1 MQKLS
6 NNLLGIMIFAFLH
19 RFHFFLFSFGIVCFV
34 LLAGAVYQFQKTAA
48 DLTAFPPPGRMIS
61 VNGVNL
67 HLFCVGSGFP
77 TLILEAGLGENTLSW
92 YPVQSKLAQNMRV
105 CSYDRPGLGWSDLIN
120 APIQVEDVAKNL
132 HTLLNNAGI
141 SPPYVLVGHSRG
153 GIYVRA
159 FYRQFPAETQGI
171 VLVDSTHEQ
180 GPMHQY
186 PHAAW
191 DYWKQAMQIAIA
203 EPLSRVGLVRLM
215 GVADADRRPSPLPA
229 EVLAAKTAVQNRTD
243 TARAVVNEITVMR
256 QGLTATTPP
265 PTSLGNLPLLVLTAG
280 NLVDQSLVEREAEK
294 SGKNIETEKVLARIQ
309 QTEQDD
315 LARLSNNS
323 RHIIIKNSGHFIMQ
337 DRAEEFVSAVSE
349 FVNPIDPKLEDERP
363 TNHSTGPA
371 QKAAQSGEFKRYA
384 LAESIHTRK

>member
-1 MQKLS
+1 M
-6 NNLLGIMIFAFLH
+6 NFAFLQ
-19 RFHFFLFSFGIVCFV
+19 RFRFFFFCFGIVCFAI
-34 LLAGAVYQFQKTAA
+34 LAGSVYQFQKTTA
-48 DLTAFPPPGRMIS
+48 DLATFPPPGRMIS

-67 HLFCVGSGFP
+67 HLFCVGSGSP
-77 TLILEAGLGENTLSW
+77 TLILEAGLGENSLSW

-105 CSYDRPGLGWSDLIN
+105 CAYDRPGLGWSDLIN
-120 APIQVEDVAKNL
+120 APIQVQDVAKNL

-159 FYRQFPAETQGI
+159 FYRQFTAETLGI

-180 GPMHQY
+180 SPMHQY

-191 DYWKQAMQIAIA
+191 DYWKQAMHIAIA
-203 EPLSRVGLVRLM
+203 EPLSQVGLVRLM
-215 GVADADRRPSPLPA
+215 GVADADRRPSPLPS

-256 QGLTATTPP
+256 QGLNASTPP
-265 PTSLGNLPLLVLTAG
+265 PSNLGNLPLLVLTAS
-280 NLVDQSLVEREAEK
+280 NLIDQSLIEREAEK
-294 SGKNIETEKVLARIQ
+294 SGKNVETEKALARTQ

-315 LARLSNNS
+315 LAGLSSNS
-323 RHIIIKNSGHFIMQ
+323 RHIIVKNSGHFIMHDQ
-337 DRAEEFVSAVSE
+337 AEEFVSSVSE
-349 FVNPIDPKLEDERP
+349 FVKLIALKLEVERP

-371 QKAAQSGEFKRYA
+371 RKTAQAGEFKRSA
-384 LAESIHTRK
+384 S

>member
-1 MQKLS
+1 MKFV
-6 NNLLGIMIFAFLH
+6 LLQ
-19 RFHFFLFSFGIVCFV
+19 RFRFFLFGFGIICFAM
-34 LLAGAVYQFQKTAA
+34 LAGAVYQFQKTTA

-67 HLFCVGSGFP
+67 HLFCMGSGFP
-77 TLILEAGLGENTLSW
+77 TLILEAGLGESSLSW
-92 YPVQSKLAQNMRV
+92 YSVQSKLAQNMRV
-105 CSYDRPGLGWSDLIN
+105 CSYDRPGLGWSQLIN

-159 FYRQFPAETQGI
+159 FYRQFPAETRGI
-171 VLVDSTHEQ
+171 VLVDSSHEQ
-180 GPMHQY
+180 SPMHQY

-229 EVLAAKTAVQNRTD
+229 EALAAKTAVQNRTD
-243 TARAVVNEITVMR
+243 TARAVVNEIAVMR
-256 QGLTATTPP
+256 QGLSATTPP
-265 PTSLGNLPLLVLTAG
+265 PTNLGNPPLLVLTSG

-294 SGKNIETEKVLARIQ
+294 SGKNIETQKALARIHR
-309 QTEQDD
+309 TEQDD
-315 LARLSNNS
+315 LAALSSNS
-323 RHIIIKNSGHFIMQ
+323 RHIIVKNSGHFIMQ
-337 DRAEEFVSAVSE
+337 DRAEEFVSSVSE
-349 FVNPIDPKLEDERP
+349 FVNSIVPKLEVERP

-371 QKAAQSGEFKRYA
+371 QKAAQSGEFKRSASSFTISYGA
-384 LAESIHTRK
+384 A

>member
-1 MQKLS
+1 
-6 NNLLGIMIFAFLH
+6 MIFAFLH
-19 RFHFFLFSFGIVCFV
+19 RFRFFLFGFGIVCFAM
-34 LLAGAVYQFQKTAA
+34 LAGAAYQFQKTAA
-48 DLTAFPPPGRMIS
+48 DLAAFPPPGRMIS
-61 VNGVNL
+61 VNSVNL
-67 HLFCVGSGFP
+67 HLYCIGSGFP
-77 TLILEAGLGENTLSW
+77 TLILEAGLGENSLSW
-92 YPVQSKLAQNMRV
+92 HPVQSKLAQSMRV
-105 CSYDRPGLGWSDLIN
+105 CSYDRPGLGWSDPIN

-159 FYRQFPAETQGI
+159 FYHLFPEETRGI

-180 GPMHQY
+180 GPMHHY

-203 EPLSRVGLVRLM
+203 EPLSQVGLVRLM
-215 GVADADRRPSPLPA
+215 GVADADRRPSPLPS

-256 QGLTATTPP
+256 QGLNATTPP
-265 PTSLGNLPLLVLTAG
+265 PSDLGNLPLLVLTAG
-280 NLVDQSLVEREAEK
+280 NLIDQSLIEREAEK
-294 SGKNIETEKVLARIQ
+294 SGRNVENQKALARIQ

-315 LARLSNNS
+315 LAGLSSNS
-323 RHIIIKNSGHFIMQ
+323 RHIIVKNSGHFIMQ
-337 DRAEEFVSAVSE
+337 DRAEEFIGAVSE
-349 FVNPIDPKLEDERP
+349 FVKPIALKLEGERP

-371 QKAAQSGEFKRYA
+371 QKAAQSGEFKHWASYSRNHR
-384 LAESIHTRK
+384 EVR

>member
-1 MQKLS
+1 M
-6 NNLLGIMIFAFLH
+6 
-19 RFHFFLFSFGIVCFV
+19 
-34 LLAGAVYQFQKTAA
+34 
-48 DLTAFPPPGRMIS
+48 
-61 VNGVNL
+61 
-67 HLFCVGSGFP
+67 
-77 TLILEAGLGENTLSW
+77 
-92 YPVQSKLAQNMRV
+92 
-105 CSYDRPGLGWSDLIN
+105 DRPGLGWSDLIN

-180 GPMHQY
+180 SPMHQY

-191 DYWKQAMQIAIA
+191 DYWKQAIQIAIA

-215 GVADADRRPSPLPA
+215 GVADADRRSTPLPA

-256 QGLTATTPP
+256 RGLNATTPP
-265 PTSLGNLPLLVLTAG
+265 PANLGNLPLLVLPAG
-280 NLVDQSLVEREAEK
+280 NLVNQSLVEREAEK
-294 SGKNIETEKVLARIQ
+294 SGKNIETEKALARIQ
-309 QTEQDD
+309 QTEHND

-337 DRAEEFVSAVSE
+337 DQAEKFVSAVSE
-349 FVNPIDPKLEDERP
+349 FVKPIALKLEGERP

-371 QKAAQSGEFKRYA
+371 QKAAQAGEFKRWA
-384 LAESIHTRK
+384 SLEKA

>member
-1 MQKLS
+1 M
-6 NNLLGIMIFAFLH
+6 NFAFLQ
-19 RFHFFLFSFGIVCFV
+19 RFRFFLFGFGIVCFAM
-34 LLAGAVYQFQKTAA
+34 LAGAVYQFQKTTA

-67 HLFCVGSGFP
+67 HLFCMGSGFP
-77 TLILEAGLGENTLSW
+77 TLILEAGLGENSLSW
-92 YPVQSKLAQNMRV
+92 HPVQSKLAQNMRV

-180 GPMHQY
+180 SPMHQY

-203 EPLSRVGLVRLM
+203 EPLSRVGLVRLI
-215 GVADADRRPSPLPA
+215 GIAAADRRPSPLPA

-256 QGLTATTPP
+256 RGLNATTPP
-265 PTSLGNLPLLVLTAG
+265 PANLGNLPLLVLTAG

-294 SGKNIETEKVLARIQ
+294 SGKNIETEKALARIQ

-337 DRAEEFVSAVSE
+337 DQAEKFVSAVSE
-349 FVNPIDPKLEDERP
+349 FVKPIALKLEGERP

-371 QKAAQSGEFKRYA
+371 QKTAQSGEFERWA
-384 LAESIHTRK
+384 SQ